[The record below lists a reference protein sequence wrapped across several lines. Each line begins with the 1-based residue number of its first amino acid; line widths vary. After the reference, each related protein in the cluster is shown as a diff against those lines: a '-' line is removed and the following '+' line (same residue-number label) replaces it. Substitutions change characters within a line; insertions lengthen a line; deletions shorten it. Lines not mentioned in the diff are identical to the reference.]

1 MTKKLR
7 IIPLGGLGEIGK
19 NMTVLEYGRNMI
31 VVDCGVMFPES
42 DMYGIDLVLPQFD
55 YLVENQDQ
63 LRGIVLTHGHMDHIG
78 GLPYLLRQVKT
89 SIYGTALTI
98 GMVKRQLEEGK
109 VIQQANLQVVQDKA
123 AFQLG
128 PFKISLFPVAH
139 SIPGAVGLV
148 IDTPVGAVVH
158 TGDYKLD
165 ETPSGGRTTDLKRL
179 RQLTP
184 NGVLALLADSTNAD
198 RPGRTQTE
206 QVVSDELDRLFAEAR
221 HGRIIIATFA
231 SLLARLQEIM
241 TLAKKHGRKVALTG
255 RSLQENVALARELGY
270 LKIPDRLLV
279 DIDARIPDDKL
290 LILSTGS
297 QGEPR
302 SALNRMAQGEHRQV
316 QVKRGDTI
324 IISGG
329 TIPGNEEEVGR
340 MLNKLFERG
349 ANVIYGKLADVHVSG
364 HGSRDEMQIMLE
376 TVQPRYLIPVHGET
390 RHLHLHARLA
400 ESVGM
405 AADNVF
411 LLKNGTPWVTD
422 GETARLDKP
431 VAACDVFVDGRLVG
445 EVGALVMQDRQR
457 LSQDGFIVAVIRVNA
472 KNRLA
477 GEPEIISRGFVPANG
492 SSDLLQAASKE
503 IKQQFNRGKHVAHD
517 SIRDMLQN
525 FFYRETL
532 SRPVILPS
540 IVRV

>member
-55 YLVENQDQ
+55 YVTQHQDQ

-78 GLPYLLRQVKT
+78 GLPYLMRQVKT
-89 SIYGTALTI
+89 SIYGTKLTI
-98 GMVKRQLEEGK
+98 GIVKRQLEEGK
-109 VIQQANLQVVQDKA
+109 VLQQANLHVVHEKVS
-123 AFQLG
+123 FQLG

-139 SIPGAVGLV
+139 SIPGSAGLV
-148 IDTPVGAVVH
+148 IDTPVGAIVH

-165 ETPSGGRTTDLKRL
+165 ETPSGGQTTDLERL

-198 RPGRTQTE
+198 RPGRTPTE
-206 QVVSDELDRLFAEAR
+206 KVVSDELDRLFAEAKN
-221 HGRIIIATFA
+221 GRIIIATFA
-231 SLLARLQEIM
+231 SLLARLQEIIY
-241 TLAKKHGRKVALTG
+241 LAKKHGRKVALTG
-255 RSLQENVALARELGY
+255 RSLEENVALARELGY
-270 LKIPDRLLV
+270 MKIPDRLLV
-279 DIDARIPDDKL
+279 DIDANIPDKQM

-364 HGSRDEMQIMLE
+364 HGSRDEMQIMLD

-390 RHLHLHARLA
+390 RHQHLHARLA
-400 ESVGM
+400 QAGGM
-405 AADNVF
+405 AGGNIF
-411 LLKNGTPWVTD
+411 ILNNGDAWATD
-422 GETARLDKP
+422 GEKAWLDKP
-431 VAACDVFVDGRLVG
+431 VAACDILVDGRLVG
-445 EVGALVMQDRQR
+445 EVGAMVMQDRQR
-457 LSQDGFIVAVIRVNA
+457 LSQDGFIVALIRVNSNN
-472 KNRLA
+472 KLA

-492 SSDLLQAASKE
+492 SSALLQAACKE
-503 IKQQFNRGKHVAHD
+503 IKQHAQRGKGIAHD
-517 SIRDMLQN
+517 NVRDMLQN
-525 FFYRETL
+525 FFYRETQ

-540 IVRV
+540 IIRV